1 MIRFCLLLLLAAHFS
16 CKTGQKAATAR
27 APFIELKSG
36 ACFGFCP
43 VFRLTVR
50 NNGLVEYEGIRF
62 AEKIGLDSFR
72 LTKAE
77 LSGLRKKVQEVN
89 LWQYPDRIETQVA
102 DAPFVTLTTF
112 RDTQPKSVTGSI
124 DRPAPLLE
132 LENLLKDL
140 SEKHGFQVTRGVNPN
155 EVPAERRR
163 EVIVKLQPEIN
174 AGNWVRQFTGYRFI
188 LVRRI
193 SSENTWLVAYDAEEL
208 EEKAV
213 LDLFK
218 KSDGVID
225 AQANRKVEERE

>member
-1 MIRFCLLLLLAAHFS
+1 MIRFCFLLLLATHFS
-16 CKTGQKAATAR
+16 CKTGQKAVLAR

-50 NNGLVEYEGIRF
+50 NSGLVEYEGIRF
-62 AEKIGLDSFR
+62 AEKIGLDSFQ
-72 LTKAE
+72 LNKTEMA
-77 LSGLRKKVQEVN
+77 GLREKVRQVN

-102 DAPFVTLTTF
+102 DAPFVTLTAY

-132 LENLLKDL
+132 LENLIKDL
-140 SEKHGFQVTRGVNPN
+140 AEKHGFQVSRGINPD
-155 EVPAERRR
+155 EIPAERRR

-193 SSENTWLVAYDAEEL
+193 STENIWLVGYDPREL

-213 LDLFK
+213 LELFK

-225 AQANRKVEERE
+225 AQANRKLEERD